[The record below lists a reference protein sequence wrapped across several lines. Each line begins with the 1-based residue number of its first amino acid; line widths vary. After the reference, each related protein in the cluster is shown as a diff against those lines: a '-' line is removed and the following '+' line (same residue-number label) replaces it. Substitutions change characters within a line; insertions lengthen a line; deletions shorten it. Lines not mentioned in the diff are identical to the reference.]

1 MANSLREVNQPML
14 KFGILS
20 QSISM
25 SLKNILGNKKRS
37 FLTML
42 GIIIGVAAVI
52 ALITTVSGVSDYIM
66 DQFSQMGA
74 GSLSISVYGTP
85 LKSGLTEN
93 DMNEIYEIENVS
105 GVSPSVS
112 VSTKVTRNMYI
123 SDDVSISGINEQ
135 YFFHNDCMTYGR
147 PLRQSDMDGSVYVCT
162 IDTDCA
168 ETFFRGED
176 PIGKTIKIGGI
187 QYTVI
192 GLCSNTSNILAQL
205 YGMGKDGSI
214 FIPYKNA
221 LSLNGRNRITSLS
234 VYVDDSS
241 KTNDVS
247 DRIEVLLDNTFNNAD
262 NAYSIINMES
272 LTELMDKTSDI
283 MTGLLAGIASIALL
297 VGGIGIMNMMLV
309 SVTERTKEIGLRKAL
324 GAEPKVIQLQF
335 LLESIIL
342 SVIGGFIG
350 IVLGEIISYI
360 ANDLIGTD
368 FILNIS
374 AILIGFFFSL
384 AVGVIF
390 GWAPARN
397 ASKLNPIDAL
407 RSE

>member
-1 MANSLREVNQPML
+1 ML
-14 KFGILS
+14 KFGIFS

-25 SLKNILGNKKRS
+25 SLKNIAGNKKRS

-66 DQFSQMGA
+66 DQFSNMGA
-74 GSLSISVYGTP
+74 GSLTISVYGTP

-93 DMNEIYEIENVS
+93 DMNDIYEIDNVN
-105 GVSPSVS
+105 GISPSVS
-112 VSTKVTRNMYI
+112 VNTNVVRNEYV
-123 SDDVSISGINEQ
+123 SADTSISGVNEQ
-135 YFFHNDCMTYGR
+135 YFIRNDCITYGR
-147 PLRQSDMDGSVYVCT
+147 ALKKTDMDGSVYDCV
-162 IDTDCA
+162 IDTTCA
-168 ETFFRGED
+168 ETFFMGEN
-176 PIGKTIKIGGI
+176 PIGKMIKIGGI
-187 QYTVI
+187 QYTVVGI
-192 GLCSNTSNILAQL
+192 CNNSSNLLAQL
-205 YGMGKDGSI
+205 YGMGKDGSMY
-214 FIPYKNA
+214 IPYKNA
-221 LSLNGRNRITSLS
+221 LSLNGKNRITSLD
-234 VYVDDSS
+234 VYVDDTT
-241 KTNDVS
+241 KTKDVV
-247 DRIEVLLDNTFNNAD
+247 RKIEALLDNTFNNAD
-262 NAYSIINMES
+262 NAYTVINMES
-272 LTELMDKTSDI
+272 LTNMMDKTSSI

-342 SVIGGFIG
+342 SVIGGLIG

-360 ANDLIGTD
+360 ANEIIGTV

-397 ASKLNPIDAL
+397 ASRLNPIDAL